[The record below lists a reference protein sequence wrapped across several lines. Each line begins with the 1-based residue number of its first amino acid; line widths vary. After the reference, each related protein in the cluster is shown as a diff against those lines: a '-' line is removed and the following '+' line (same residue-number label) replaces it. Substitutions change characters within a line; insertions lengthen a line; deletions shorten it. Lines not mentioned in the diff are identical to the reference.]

1 MKKEKLVILDSH
13 ALIHRAYHAVPPL
26 TSPKG
31 ENVGAV
37 YGFASILM
45 RVIKELKPDYLLAAF
60 DSAGPTFRHKEFEA
74 YKANRPDVDIDLV
87 NQFDL
92 VKEIVNAFG
101 IPVLAKTGFE
111 ADDIVGTVVE
121 RLKNKNDL
129 EKIIVTGDM
138 DTLQLIDNDTIK
150 VYTLRKG
157 VTDTVIYDES
167 AVKERFEGLA
177 PNQMIDYKG
186 LKGDPSDNI
195 PGVPGIGEKTAIVL
209 LKEYGSLENIYKA
222 AGKIKN
228 QPSSRAQVEG
238 KSNLKITNK
247 NSKLFDKLL
256 EFKDQAFLS
265 RQLATISRDVPVEFD
280 LEESQLVIDAEKVK
294 NVFNRFGFRS
304 LINRLDGILGI
315 AQSAPEI
322 QGQLMASAEDD
333 LKDYLDR
340 KIFSQKIYELEKK
353 LTPVLRKIERHGFLI
368 DSGVLKNLSQKIAQ
382 ELVQIKIKVKELSG
396 EDFNLN
402 STQELGRVI
411 FEKLNLGVGSRI
423 KKTKKGAFSTAFE
436 ALEKLKGAHPIIPL
450 MLRWRELSKLQSTY
464 VEALPRLVSPT
475 DGRIH
480 TTFKQLGA
488 VTGRLASENPNLQN
502 IPTKGAYGTEIRK
515 AFIAPPGFL
524 ILAVD
529 YSQIELRVAAAM
541 SGDEKMIETFR
552 RDEDIHTRTA
562 AEVFNIQPA
571 EVTKEMRREAKALN
585 FGILY
590 GMGTKAF
597 AQSTGLGLAEAKEF
611 FQKYRDNFP
620 GLILFMEDMKRLG
633 RSRGYVE
640 TIWGRRRYLDDL
652 KSPNP
657 MLRASAERMA
667 INMPVQGTATGDVVK
682 AAMVE
687 LDDKFS
693 QADDIAMILQ
703 VHDEIVF
710 EVKKESVNKYA
721 PVIKKIM
728 ENIIDLP
735 VPLVVEMEAGPNWG
749 ELKKL

>member
-45 RVIKELKPDYLLAAF
+45 RVIKELKPDYILAAF
-60 DSAGPTFRHKEFEA
+60 DSAGPTFRHKEFEM
-74 YKANRPDVDIDLV
+74 YKANRPEVDIDLV

-92 VKEIVNAFG
+92 VKEIVTAFG

-121 RLKNKNDL
+121 RLKNKKDL

-157 VTDTVIYDES
+157 VTDTVIYDEAS
-167 AVKERFEGLA
+167 VKERFEGLM
-177 PNQMIDYKG
+177 PDQMIDYKG

-195 PGVPGIGEKTAIVL
+195 PGVPGVGEKTAISL
-209 LKEYGSLENIYKA
+209 LQNYKNLEELYQNLDKDKKIKPPLKEKLAKF
-222 AGKIKN
+222 KN
-228 QPSSRAQVEG
+228 
-238 KSNLKITNK
+238 
-247 NSKLFDKLL
+247 
-256 EFKDQAFLS
+256 QAFLS
-265 RQLATISRDVPVEFD
+265 RQLATISRDAPVEFG
-280 LEESQLVIDAEKVK
+280 LKESKLVIDAEKVK

-304 LINRLDGILGI
+304 LVNRLDGLLGKVE
-315 AQSAPEI
+315 SVSEV
-322 QGQLMASAEDD
+322 QGQLLASVEDD

-353 LTPVLRKIERHGFLI
+353 LTPVLRKIEQRGFLVDI
-368 DSGVLKNLSQKIAQ
+368 KVLNNLSRKIAQ

-402 STQELGRVI
+402 STQELGRII
-411 FEKLNLGVGSRI
+411 FEKLNLGVGSKI

-436 ALEKLKGAHPIIPL
+436 ELEKLKGAHPIIPL

-464 VEALPRLVSPT
+464 VEALPRLVSPA

-480 TTFKQLGA
+480 TSFKQLGA

-502 IPTKGAYGTEIRK
+502 IPTKGAYGTEIRT
-515 AFIAPPGFL
+515 AFVAPPGFL

-541 SGDEKMIETFR
+541 SGDEKMIETFKR
-552 RDEDIHTRTA
+552 GEDIHTRTA
-562 AEVFNIQPA
+562 AEVFNVEPA
-571 EVTKEMRREAKALN
+571 EVTKEMRREAKSLN

-590 GMGTKAF
+590 GMGPKSF

-640 TIWGRRRYLDDL
+640 TLWGRRRYLDDL

-687 LDDKFS
+687 LDGQFS
-693 QADDIAMILQ
+693 QADDIAMIFQ

-710 EVKKESVNKYA
+710 EVKNASVNKYA

-735 VPLVVEMEAGPNWG
+735 VPLVVEMEVGPNWG